1 MSTSCI
7 NRKSVYTSQARPNF
21 YSCLRS
27 ILYKTTSTWVFWSP
41 FLYCRCSLWIN
52 IFYCYRVS
60 WPSRYYWDPLSFN
73 LSYSTS
79 LWSLLFL
86 SPLWVWSSSLVLTL
100 CWCSLIIFIHFNLL
114 MRRLSFKYNSVHLAS
129 NQEDSYGEK
138 IIVILFIALCLLG
151 VVFIV
156 ILLALILSDKNS
168 LHREK
173 ATPFECGFDINSAN
187 RIPFSL
193 RFFLITIIFLIFDVE
208 IVILIPYLKAFNES
222 LFLFW
227 LPTTLTFIIVL
238 ILGLVHEW
246 NQGALKWSFWRYS
259 QLWHLNCTQIVFL
272 NCLQDLK

>member
-1 MSTSCI
+1 MSTSCT
-7 NRKSVYTSQARPNF
+7 NRKSIQSSQARTDF
-21 YSCLRS
+21 YSYLRP
-27 ILYKTTSTWVFWSP
+27 LFYKTASTWIFWSP
-41 FLYCRCSLWIN
+41 FLYCRRSLWLN
-52 IFYCYRVS
+52 ILCCH
-60 WPSRYYWDPLSFN
+60 WISRTSCYYWDPLSFN

-79 LWSLLFL
+79 LRSFLFFT
-86 SPLWVWSSSLVLTL
+86 PFWIRSSSLILTL

-114 MRRLSFKYNSVHLAS
+114 MRRISFKYISVRLAS
-129 NQEDSYGEK
+129 NQEGSYREK
-138 IIVILFIALCLLG
+138 IIIILFIALCLLR
-151 VVFIV
+151 VVSIV
-156 ILLALILSDKNS
+156 ILLALILSDKNF

-208 IVILIPYLKAFNES
+208 IVILIPYLKAFNEG

-227 LPTTLTFIIVL
+227 LPTTLIFIIVL

-259 QLWHLNCTQIVFL
+259 QPWHLNCTQIVFL